1 MPPRTVV
8 FMFPSQSSRYAGMIG
23 KLVELKPL
31 AGEILGEASE
41 ALGEDLARYRA
52 ADPAVFKTK
61 RDQRLGI
68 FLVNYMYQ
76 RVLEAAGVEA
86 SLSLGFS
93 LGEYNHLVHIG
104 ALSFAQALK
113 ILERPSPPDL
123 PDPVGDRAVVYRIPI
138 EPVEAIVERAR
149 AHGLIEIGG
158 RLSPHLHHI
167 VGETAAVRWACD
179 RLKEEQPE
187 SRSMFMPVKL
197 PLHSSLMRAI
207 GERLSWWLGE
217 NAEFAV
223 PRLPYLPNALGTLV
237 ESPSRETLIDL
248 IGRHL
253 YEPVYW
259 RQSIDTILRRHRR
272 PVFVEVGPRRALS
285 AFFFHE
291 KSWVPADRYYSI
303 DNMDAETGRHIDR
316 VVSELAPQQRRRHFA
331 GQLLRDRTSPA

>member
-1 MPPRTVV
+1 MPPSPVV
-8 FMFPSQSSRYAGMIG
+8 FMFPSQSSRYAGMIR
-23 KLVELKPL
+23 KIVELKPL
-31 AGEILGEASE
+31 AGEILAEAG
-41 ALGEDLARYRA
+41 AVLGEDLSRYL
-52 ADPAVFKTK
+52 ADDPGVFKAK

-68 FLVNYMYQ
+68 FLVNHMYQ

-138 EPVEAIVERAR
+138 EPVAAIVERAR

-158 RLSPHLHHI
+158 MLSPHLHHI
-167 VGETAAVRWACD
+167 VGETAPVRWACE

-197 PLHSSLMRAI
+197 PLHSSLMRPI
-207 GERLSWWLGE
+207 GERLSWWLSE
-217 NAEFAV
+217 NAEFQE
-223 PRLPYLPNALGTLV
+223 PRLPYLPNALGRLV
-237 ESPSRETLIDL
+237 EKPSRETLIDL
-248 IGRHL
+248 VGRHL

-259 RQSIDTILRRHRR
+259 RRSIDTILYRHRR
-272 PVFVEVGPRRALS
+272 PVFVEVGPRRALC

-291 KSWVPADRYYSI
+291 KRWVPADRYYI
-303 DNMDAETGRHIDR
+303 TDNMDGETGRHIERIVAD
-316 VVSELAPQQRRRHFA
+316 LARRRRTHFA
-331 GQLLRDRTSPA
+331 SQRLGDRIGPA